1 MKNLILHDPIWLL
14 ALLALPIVAWLRS
27 RRQVPVLLVPFAA
40 AWHRRSL
47 TAPSRWP
54 IIAGFGG
61 LALLIIALARPQR
74 IEDKREVHS
83 EGYDIILCVDVSGS
97 MLDEEGSR
105 PGENPNRLQT
115 IKPIIQSFIERRPR
129 DRIGLVLFGRKAY
142 TLAPLT
148 FDHDWIS
155 RQLARVKVGMV
166 DPDGTVIGDG
176 LGTSLARL
184 QQEERTR
191 NGHRM
196 GAFIVLLTDG
206 GESIDPNTHAPLS
219 LLPPLDAAKVAQAKH
234 VPVYTIGVGR
244 DGWVWVPVQVNGA
257 TRYTQRFSRDVDPA
271 LLKEIADDTGG
282 NFYRAEDRDTIEKA
296 FNAIDRAQKI
306 EFQAKSYLV
315 TTELFWWLAIP
326 GFVALLAGAIA
337 ARPGSKTQVL
347 A

>member
-61 LALLIIALARPQR
+61 LALLIVALARPQR
-74 IEDKREVHS
+74 VEDKREVHS

-97 MLDEEGSR
+97 MLDEEGPR
-105 PGENPNRLQT
+105 PGEYPNRLQT

-148 FDHDWIS
+148 FDHEWIS
-155 RQLARVKVGMV
+155 KQLARVKVGMV

-219 LLPPLDAAKVAQAKH
+219 LLPPLDAARIAQAKH
-234 VPVYTIGVGR
+234 LPIYTIGVGR
-244 DGWVWVPVQVNGA
+244 DGWVWVPVQVNGG

-271 LLKEIADDTGG
+271 LLKEIADETGG

-326 GFVALLAGAIA
+326 GFAALLAGAIA
-337 ARPGSKTQVL
+337 ARPRSTTQAL